1 MGNAL
6 AHCMQNLREPTTFA
20 HMNLFVKIF
29 LFLALLQVAGNV
41 CAQPVP
47 TAAFPF
53 KMTVEQYIEK
63 YAQLA
68 VDEMHRSRIPAS
80 ITLAQGLLESGNG
93 NSRLAIMGNNH
104 FGIKCKA
111 GWTGDTLKED
121 DDEAQECFRKYASP
135 FDSYKDHSDFLM
147 KGQRYAFLF
156 DLEPTD
162 YKAWAHGLKRA
173 GYATNPRYGEILIA
187 TIERNNLQRFD
198 LIKPTVV
205 EQKILVAEKKEA
217 VAEQKQLTI
226 NQIPA
231 VVVKLGDSYTAI
243 ALSNDLKIWQLYKYN
258 DLAKNAQIRV
268 GDTLYIKPKNYKALV
283 ETHTI
288 EVNETMH
295 QLSQRYAVKLSR
307 LLKYNNLKE
316 GQEPANGQVIYLR
329 SKRVDQVQLRIQ
341 DAPASNTDSAY
352 NNQVY
357 PDAKKNIETSIPV
370 LPEDTYNVE
379 AHGVK
384 DDMAFFHT
392 VQAGETLF
400 SIAKKYNVQVDG
412 IKSLNKLVSDQI
424 QIGARLIINPNQPA
438 IQPNEESVIPGY
450 HEVKQGETL
459 YSIAKLYNITLIE
472 LKALN
477 DLSSDTIRVGEELIV
492 VPLNGERAKEE
503 VVTDN
508 PNEPLYHLV
517 KEKETLYSISRKY
530 AVTPEHIRRL
540 NKLIDNHIEVGAKL
554 QIR

>member
-1 MGNAL
+1 
-6 AHCMQNLREPTTFA
+6 MQNLREPTTFA